1 MSINKVLLGHRRA
14 HLLVCWGCFV
24 LQQQSWTF
32 ETETMLPTKP
42 KIYLSLA
49 LYGKSLLTPTLEIR
63 SFLFILTW
71 NRRCV
76 LFHRLYCVLKCCCF
90 ILCAHASVCVCVW
103 VKVNKYIHTHSFYS
117 AFSLLLWQSGSLSS
131 IHFRINSICFPC
143 TQKMEFFKKG
153 TKA

>member
-1 MSINKVLLGHRRA
+1 MGHRRA

-90 ILCAHASVCVCVW
+90 ILCAHASVCVCVY
-103 VKVNKYIHTHSFYS
+103 VCVCMSESKQIYTHSFILFCLLTS
-117 AFSLLLWQSGSLSS
+117 ALTIRKSEQHPLQNQLYLLSLY
-131 IHFRINSICFPC
+131 
-143 TQKMEFFKKG
+143 
-153 TKA
+153 TKNGVL